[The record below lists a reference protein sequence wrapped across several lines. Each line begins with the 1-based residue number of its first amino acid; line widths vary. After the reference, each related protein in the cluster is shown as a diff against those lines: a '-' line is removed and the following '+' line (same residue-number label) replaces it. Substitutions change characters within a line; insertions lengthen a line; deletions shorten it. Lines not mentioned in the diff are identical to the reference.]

1 MKTRALLTI
10 HALPLIVGHAGAQT
24 GERYAGRSSQ
34 DISIVNVGGAVG
46 YDPDIGTVQDGVVHD
61 IRPTV
66 SADRRYVQL
75 DVGSAEAIIIRID
88 NFQVVTD

>member
-1 MKTRALLTI
+1 MKTRICCAAAVAAVLSAL
-10 HALPLIVGHAGAQT
+10 VWAGDGPAYT
-24 GERYAGRSSQ
+24 DYSVQ

-46 YDPDIGTVQDGVVHD
+46 YDPDVGTVQDGVVHD
-61 IRPTV
+61 IRATV

-75 DVGSAEAIIIRID
+75 DIGSGTATIIRID